1 MIFGIGT
8 DIVRVSRLRRDL
20 ERFGVR
26 FAERILTD
34 DELAEF
40 HQKENKAHFL
50 ARRFA
55 AKEAAAKAMGTGF
68 AVLAAARSNELLAE
82 LAREARAS
90 GGTLETVAA
99 AVTAPSA
106 GGIHESAPARASG
119 SVLCPEN
126 WRNAPNP
133 AAAVNAIAP
142 APSMSVRREG
152 MRAVCDACRT
162 GEVDSDQSP
171 ASKR

>member
-8 DIVRVSRLRRDL
+8 DIVRVSRLQRDL

-26 FAERILTD
+26 FAERILTE

-68 AVLAAARSNELLAE
+68 ALGLQLRHIGVGHDALGKPKLIFTG
-82 LAREARAS
+82 RAS
-90 GGTLETVAA
+90 EFMKEHDVTTAHISLADEEDHAVAFVTLETSL
-99 AVTAPSA
+99 TLTLP
-106 GGIHESAPARASG
+106 
-119 SVLCPEN
+119 
-126 WRNAPNP
+126 RNAG
-133 AAAVNAIAP
+133 
-142 APSMSVRREG
+142 EG
-152 MRAVCDACRT
+152 
-162 GEVDSDQSP
+162 
-171 ASKR
+171 